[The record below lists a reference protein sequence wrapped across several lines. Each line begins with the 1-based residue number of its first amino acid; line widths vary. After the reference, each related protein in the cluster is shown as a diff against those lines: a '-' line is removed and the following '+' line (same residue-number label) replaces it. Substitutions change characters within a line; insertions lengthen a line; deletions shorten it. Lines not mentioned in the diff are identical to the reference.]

1 MDIRP
6 YQVNLFPSKFAIFC
20 ILPIYWIASICRY
33 NSSSLYWLL
42 RHCQKTSQSSYSLSR
57 QIPPFLDSDSPTAW
71 LRKTI
76 LFLTYIFIVT
86 VTEVDCVYCVNAE
99 LIIYFFPVKYK
110 FITLYEQILSIIWQ
124 KSNCNVIIYR
134 HHPLGNQFLESS
146 YLLIIVIYFNIIR
159 CSMS

>member
-1 MDIRP
+1 VDIRP
-6 YQVNLFPSKFAIFC
+6 YQVNLFPFEFAIFC

-76 LFLTYIFIVT
+76 LFL
-86 VTEVDCVYCVNAE
+86 
-99 LIIYFFPVKYK
+99 
-110 FITLYEQILSIIWQ
+110 
-124 KSNCNVIIYR
+124 
-134 HHPLGNQFLESS
+134 
-146 YLLIIVIYFNIIR
+146 
-159 CSMS
+159 